1 MNQPPL
7 IPDLHTV
14 ALGDVKDNPRLILP
28 KFLRRAANDLPER
41 AEQDRAHAILI
52 KWADMETSG
61 RLQRRKET
69 SLRGEFLAEV
79 FGDAL
84 GYTLF
89 SENLQQWQMEPEF
102 AVNGGTADAAIGFF
116 SSEGS
121 DPPRALMEIKGPLVN
136 LDRDRS
142 AGRTPVQQCWDY
154 LNAVPACPWGIV
166 SNVVSFRLYHRNHT
180 PRDSEWFTL
189 QELRSVDRF
198 RDFYVLFGRGG
209 LLPPLKGQKARA
221 DELLEQTSHRQ
232 REVGREL
239 YRDYHAN
246 RVELIQHL
254 RKAPHKKPT
263 ETAIHIAQK
272 ILDRIIF
279 VAFCEDRDLL
289 PEGTI
294 EKAWTQ
300 KPPFTKVTNPRWQN
314 FLALFRSI
322 DTGNL
327 DFNISPF
334 NGGLFAVDD
343 EVDNLQLTD
352 KWTAFFKEVGGY
364 DFRDEVTLD
373 VLGHLFEQSITDLET
388 LRASPDSWDTTP
400 AEDASGKRKREGI
413 YYTPPPITRYI
424 VENTLGS
431 CLAVRFAALAR
442 KFDIDP
448 QAAPSEKTLAD
459 WINYHKARLDDLRR
473 FRVCD
478 MACGSGAFLIQAFD
492 YLEGVYDEVLTA
504 LFLHQGE
511 DDAELREKVSAWIL
525 RDNIFGA
532 DRSEE
537 AVEITRLAL
546 WIRTAERGK
555 TLADLSENIQCGNS
569 IVDDPKADP
578 LALDWAKRFPQV
590 FTEGGFDCIVS
601 NPPYVKLQNFRKRE
615 PKVAEFL
622 IGRYRAARTGNFDL
636 YLPFIERG
644 LELLRPGGHM
654 GFIAPNVWL
663 FNEYG
668 EGLRQLVAEKKAL
681 EKFVDFKSH
690 QVFEDATTYT
700 ALQFFSTQPAA
711 AIQAADAGKG
721 DLGQITFYPVTYKDL
736 GDGAWS
742 LLESKARKIIDTMRQ
757 RSVPLAD
764 ACAGIIVGIQ
774 TSADDVYH
782 LTRIAPGRYWSWAL
796 NKEVELEDDLMKPLV
811 SGRNIRPL
819 SAELD
824 DTFLLFPYDVSGPA
838 PILMS
843 AKLLRKKFHRTFDY
857 LSACEERLR
866 GREDDK
872 MDHPGWYGY
881 VYPKNLNKQA
891 CAKIMVPRLLFHLRA
906 AMDENGALFLD
917 NVDVGGVLVKGKWQL
932 GYVAAILNSTACDFA
947 WRLTSKPFRGEYR
960 SANKQFIAPLPIP
973 KAKDQ
978 KPLADLARQLS
989 DLHGQRLEA
998 MRGVQ
1003 RRLAVDL
1010 APAELVATS
1019 PLPAKLPGKLQAFD
1033 ELTLGQL
1040 MDEMERF
1047 AKRKFKPADRARWDE
1062 YLTAQINAVAGVNRQ
1077 IGDLTA
1083 ELNDRANALYGL
1095 SPEDVKIIADS
1106 LA

>member
-28 KFLRRAANDLPER
+28 RFLRRAANDLPER

-89 SENLQQWQMEPEF
+89 SENLRQWQLEPEF

-121 DPPRALMEIKGPLVN
+121 DPPRALLEIKGPLVN

-198 RDFYVLFGRGG
+198 RDFYVLFGPGG
-209 LLPPLKGQKARA
+209 LLPLLKGQKARA
-221 DELLEQTSHRQ
+221 DELLDQTSHRQ

-246 RVELIQHL
+246 RVALIQHL
-254 RKAPHKKPT
+254 RKAPHNKPT

-300 KPPFTKVTNPRWQN
+300 IPAFTKVTNPRWQN

-322 DTGNL
+322 DTGNP
-327 DFNISPF
+327 DFYISPF

-343 EVDNLQLTD
+343 EVDNLQLSD
-352 KWTAFFKEVGGY
+352 KWTTFFKEVGGY

-400 AEDASGKRKREGI
+400 TEDASGKRKREGI

-424 VENTLGS
+424 VESTLGP
-431 CLAVRFAALAR
+431 CLAERFAALAR
-442 KFDIDP
+442 KFDINP
-448 QAAPSEKTLAD
+448 QAVPGEKTMAD
-459 WINYHKARLDDLRR
+459 WINYHKARLDDLRQ

-504 LFLHQGE
+504 LFLREGK
-511 DDAELREKVSAWIL
+511 DDAELREKVSGWIL
-525 RDNIFGA
+525 RDNLFGA

-578 LALDWAKRFPQV
+578 LALDWAGRFPGV
-590 FTEGGFDCIVS
+590 FAEGGFDCIVS

-663 FNEYG
+663 LNEYG

-700 ALQFFSTQPAA
+700 ALQFFSTRPAA

-721 DLGQITFYPVTYKDL
+721 DLGQITFYPVSYKDL
-736 GDGAWS
+736 GEGAWS
-742 LLESKARKIIDTMRQ
+742 LLESKARKIIDKMRE
-757 RSVPLAD
+757 RSVPLAE
-764 ACAGIIVGIQ
+764 ASAGIIVGLQ

-782 LTRIAPGRYWSWAL
+782 LTRIAPGRYWSKAL
-796 NKEVELEDDLMKPLV
+796 NGEVELEDEIMKPLV
-811 SGRNIRPL
+811 SGEDVSSFLARVG
-819 SAELD
+819 EK
-824 DTFLLFPYDVSGPA
+824 FLLFPYLVTPTECRLLTA
-838 PILMS
+838 REM
-843 AKLLRKKFHRTFDY
+843 AKQFKRTWKYLRINEALLRARESDRFD
-857 LSACEERLR
+857 
-866 GREDDK
+866 DDK
-872 MDHPGWYGY
+872 WWRFGRHQSIG
-881 VYPKNLNKQA
+881 KQWH
-891 CAKIMVPRLLFHLRA
+891 AKIAVPRLLFHLRA
-906 AMDENGALFLD
+906 VADRDGQLYLD
-917 NVDVGGVLVKGKWQL
+917 NVDVGGVLVSPKWNL
-932 GYVAAILNSTACDFA
+932 DYVTGILNSQSCDFA

-978 KPLADLARQLS
+978 KPLADLARRLS
-989 DLHGQRLEA
+989 DLHGQRLAA
-998 MRGVQ
+998 MSGVQ

-1033 ELTLGQL
+1033 ELPLGQL
-1040 MDEMERF
+1040 MDEMQRF

-1083 ELNDRANALYGL
+1083 ELNDRVNALYGL
-1095 SPEDVKIIADS
+1095 SPEDVKTIADS
-1106 LA
+1106 LI